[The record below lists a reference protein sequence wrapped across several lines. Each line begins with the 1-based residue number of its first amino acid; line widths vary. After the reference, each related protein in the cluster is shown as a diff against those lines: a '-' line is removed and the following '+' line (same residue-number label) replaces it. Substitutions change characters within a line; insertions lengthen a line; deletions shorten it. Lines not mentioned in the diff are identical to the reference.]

1 MLSDRR
7 YCVTIVSAVALIAFV
22 FVMRFL
28 PDFVSWQGWDLC
40 GSDCNVRDWLEAT
53 SGWIGASIA
62 AVAAVPL
69 VLQLR
74 AQQIQTA
81 FAVGD
86 ASPTMDAIEHL
97 NDSSELVVRI
107 VNWNRRAIVIR
118 FLDVENVDTIIM
130 PNRLTIDGKVR
141 PIDVVDVGV
150 KPFAI
155 KGWENR
161 SAAPSHAEIRIV
173 ALKIDGEYS
182 SFQTNWRDIPK
193 ITATI
198 QILGDSHRVKLLK
211 ADTRLLWQ

>member
-1 MLSDRR
+1 MLSDKN
-7 YCVTIVSAVALIAFV
+7 YCVTIISALTIIAFV

-28 PDFVSWQGWDLC
+28 PEFLAWQGWDWC
-40 GSDCNVRDWLEAT
+40 GANCNVRDWLEAT

-69 VLQLR
+69 LLQLR
-74 AQQIQTA
+74 VQQTQTA
-81 FAVGD
+81 FTVGD

-107 VNWNRRAIVIR
+107 VNWNRRAIVVR
-118 FLDVENVDTIIM
+118 FLDVESEDTIIM
-130 PNRLTIDGKVR
+130 PNRLTIDGKVH
-141 PIDVVDVGV
+141 PSDLIDLGV
-150 KPFAI
+150 KPFVI

-161 SAAPSHAEIRIV
+161 SASPPHAEIRL
-173 ALKIDGEYS
+173 AAFKIDGEDL
-182 SFQTNWRDIPK
+182 SFRKNWKDIHK

-211 ADTRLLWQ
+211 ADTRLLWR